1 MKNYHLIF
9 LRSEKI
15 LLSTKSYNDWREIQ
29 DAYED
34 YMTSIEFKSSE
45 EVLEYLMIE
54 YKLTFERVKG
64 EIDRFEQ
71 SSDETIEL
79 EL

>member
-1 MKNYHLIF
+1 MKNYNLIF
-9 LRSEKI
+9 LRSEKV
-15 LLSTKSYNDWREIQ
+15 LLSTKPYNDWREIQ

-34 YMTSIEFKSSE
+34 YMTSIEFKSLE
-45 EVLEYLMIE
+45 EVQEYLMIE

-64 EIDRFEQ
+64 EISRYEQ
-71 SSDETIEL
+71 YSDETIEL

>member
-15 LLSTKSYNDWREIQ
+15 LLSTKPYNDWREIQ
-29 DAYED
+29 DVYED

-54 YKLTFERVKG
+54 YKLTFERVKRV
-64 EIDRFEQ
+64 INRFEQ